1 MQRQLPV
8 FLLTLLFSFMIS
20 ACGIPDYPY
29 LYPPDA
35 FEDVR
40 IGFKHDPDNDPNVFE
55 GYEIYYRVYS
65 ASSEDTKITSDLAGY
80 FTGTAAFQAI
90 SNGDYP
96 DGVFYR
102 RMVVKD
108 VSDNEV
114 GTDPPLLAVSG
125 VNCVQSFTIEL
136 VNNPEG
142 WMDIIFYYTAGTY
155 RGYRDGTDLK
165 GDMLFYSSIAEYAAE
180 DSDIDSEIDLSE
192 GLKIAFFAVP
202 YGKDEINLNPIFANG
217 TSEDMEY
224 IGILEV
230 LH

>member
-8 FLLTLLFSFMIS
+8 FLLTLLFSFIIS

-80 FTGTAAFQAI
+80 FTGTAAFQDI

-108 VSDNEV
+108 VSGNEV
-114 GTDPPLLAVSG
+114 GTDPPLLKVSG
-125 VNCVQSFTIEL
+125 VNCVQDFDVEL
-136 VNNPEG
+136 VKNTEG
-142 WMDIIFYYTAGTY
+142 YMDIIFYYTAGTY
-155 RGYRDGTDLK
+155 RGYRDGTDLE
-165 GDMLFYSSIAEYAAE
+165 GDMPFVPITEYEAEN
-180 DSDIDSEIDLSE
+180 SDIAPDINPTD